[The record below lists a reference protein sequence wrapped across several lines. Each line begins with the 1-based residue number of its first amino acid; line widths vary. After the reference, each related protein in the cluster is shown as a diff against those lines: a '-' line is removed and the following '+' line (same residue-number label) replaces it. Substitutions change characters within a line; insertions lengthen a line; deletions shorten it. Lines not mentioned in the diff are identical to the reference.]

1 MPDLVSMIKQIAA
14 GVFEAKKPM
23 EVCFGTVQ
31 SLSPFK
37 IRLDQKNT
45 LGKGYFIVRA
55 GVTAQSFEVGDT
67 LILLRVQGGQQY
79 LIYDRKGAL

>member
-1 MPDLVSMIKQIAA
+1 MIKQIAA

-45 LGKGYFIVRA
+45 LGKEYFIVRA

-67 LILLRVQGGQQY
+67 LILLCVQGGQQY
-79 LIYDRKGAL
+79 LIYDRKGVL

>member
-1 MPDLVSMIKQIAA
+1 MPDLVSMMKQIAA
-14 GVFEAKKPM
+14 GVFEAQKPV

-31 SLSPFK
+31 SRSPFK

-45 LGKGYFIVRA
+45 LGKEYFIVRA
-55 GVTAQSFEVGDT
+55 GVTVQSFEVGDA

>member
-1 MPDLVSMIKQIAA
+1 MIKQIAA

-45 LGKGYFIVRA
+45 LGKEYFIVRA

-79 LIYDRKGAL
+79 LIYDRKGVL